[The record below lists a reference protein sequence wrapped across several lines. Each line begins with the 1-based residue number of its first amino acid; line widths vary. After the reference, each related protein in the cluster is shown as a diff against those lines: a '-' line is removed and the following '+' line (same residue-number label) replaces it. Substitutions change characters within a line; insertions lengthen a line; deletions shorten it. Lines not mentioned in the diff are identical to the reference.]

1 MNALPIIDIAPLYAD
16 DALAWPAVAEQ
27 IDRACRDWGFFYIVG
42 HPIGSERIDALLN
55 AAKRFFALPA
65 DDKLK
70 IDITQTAHH
79 RGYGAIATEQLDPSK
94 PSDLKET
101 FDMGFHMPADH
112 PEVLAG
118 KPLRGP
124 NRHPD
129 LPGWAELTEQHYAAM
144 QDLAKTLLR
153 AMAMALDI
161 EHDFFDARFHEPI
174 SVLRMIHYP
183 PRHTATSADQQ
194 GAGAHTDY
202 GCITLLYQD
211 DAGGLQVRARWRVD
225 RRAADCRQL
234 RGQYRRHDGAL
245 EQRPVHLDATSSDQ
259 SAGGGSLLDAV
270 LRRTASRH
278 ADRLPA
284 ELLQRGQP
292 GQVHTGDQRRVP
304 AVEVRRYLCLSARGS
319 VGLMM
324 APTLWRGRPAR
335 DALRPSDAE
344 RLQGHSH
351 AERGNDQSTLR
362 SWLASCSTILSQQ
375 LNFAATQA

>member
-16 DALAWPAVAEQ
+16 DALAWPAVADQ

-42 HPIGSERIDALLN
+42 HPIGSERIDALFS
-55 AAKRFFALPA
+55 AAKHFFALPA

-129 LPGWAELTEQHYAAM
+129 LPGWAELMEQHYADM

-211 DAGGLQVRARWRVD
+211 DAGGLQVRARDGEWIDAPPIAGSFVVNIGDMMARWSNDRYTSTPHRVISPLGVD
-225 RRAADCRQL
+225 RYSMPFFAEPHPDTLIDCLPNCSSADNPAKYSPVTSAEYLLSRFADTYA
-234 RGQYRRHDGAL
+234 YRREEA
-245 EQRPVHLDATSSDQ
+245 
-259 SAGGGSLLDAV
+259 
-270 LRRTASRH
+270 
-278 ADRLPA
+278 
-284 ELLQRGQP
+284 
-292 GQVHTGDQRRVP
+292 
-304 AVEVRRYLCLSARGS
+304 
-319 VGLMM
+319 
-324 APTLWRGRPAR
+324 
-335 DALRPSDAE
+335 
-344 RLQGHSH
+344 QG
-351 AERGNDQSTLR
+351 
-362 SWLASCSTILSQQ
+362 
-375 LNFAATQA
+375 